1 MNPFL
6 RAAMIT
12 LVLVNLAFVYATES
26 ARWSWLAPLVLLAL
40 ASPWLVGFAERLF
53 SRMIWSGAILGVF
66 ALLVHHVTYAGAQ
79 FLLEDGL
86 LLAGLCQVHLLNNIT
101 DRQKPDLLF
110 FNSFLIV
117 LVTSFLSYD
126 VRFCIMFVLYVPVLV
141 VAMELLTFSR
151 SGLPVTGRI
160 LGLCFNQG
168 LRRSAVLVL
177 LSFAVF
183 FFLPR
188 DFRRRGFVG
197 SLRLDHD
204 GVLSRVGFS
213 DSIELGHASPTVAD
227 NRVVMRVRRI
237 VGDRTAVPAY
247 WRGATLDHFD
257 GTTWR
262 PTQRPVVLR
271 PWRLAASGDWKRG
284 PGPARARVE
293 VELVAPHPTRLFAP
307 LSASRLRLAPSS
319 DRWTYLSP
327 MRDLTWSFARLTN
340 TLGAHRYWLDLGG
353 EDDGSA
359 RPSRIRPALLQV
371 HLSLPRHTAARV
383 GVLTREI
390 LDETDARSMRE
401 LVAAI
406 GEYLSSNFDYLRPGA
421 PGAARSLEA
430 FLDGEG
436 GGHCEYFATAY
447 AALLR
452 SVQIPCRVVTGFRS
466 EEWDDAGRVL
476 TLRARHAHAWVEV
489 LDPKHGWY
497 TVDATPAIEE
507 YGTEGGTGLLARI
520 RARVSGF
527 WNQVTGFNESGR
539 NRVLAWAAELPGR
552 TWASATAHPGTALL
566 VAALAGLLGCLLYLR
581 RRKRHP
587 RVPPVVRRY
596 LGTVRR
602 SGLTMEAGETPRE
615 LLARARAARLPA
627 ARLADLERATVTHER
642 ERFAGST
649 RHPAPDREPPEI
661 HGFFIRG

>member
-1 MNPFL
+1 MNRSL
-6 RAAMIT
+6 RVAMIA

-26 ARWSWLAPLVLLAL
+26 ASWTWLAPLVLLAV
-40 ASPWLVGFAERLF
+40 ASPWLVRLADRLLA
-53 SRMIWSGAILGVF
+53 RMIWSGAILGVF
-66 ALLVHHVTYAGAQ
+66 ALLVHHVTYAGPQ

-117 LVTSFLSYD
+117 LVTSFLSFD

-141 VAMELLTFSR
+141 VAMQLLTFSR
-151 SGLPVTGRI
+151 SGRPVTGRI
-160 LGLCFNQG
+160 LRLCFNQG

-188 DFRRRGFVG
+188 DFRRHGFFRA
-197 SLRLDHD
+197 LRLDQG

-213 DSIELGHASPTVAD
+213 DGIELGHARPTVTD

-262 PTQRPVVLR
+262 PARRPVVLH
-271 PWRLAASGDWKRG
+271 PWRMAASGDWRRG

-293 VELVAPHPTRLFAP
+293 VELVAPHTTRLFLP
-307 LSASRLRLAPSS
+307 LSASRIRVAPSA
-319 DRWTYLSP
+319 DRWTYLTP
-327 MRDLTWSFARLTN
+327 MRDLTLTFARRVN
-340 TLGAHRYWLDLGG
+340 DRGVHGYGVDIGG
-353 EDDGSA
+353 VDDGSS
-359 RPSRIRPALLQV
+359 RPGRIRPARLQV
-371 HLSLPRHTAARV
+371 HLSLPRRTASRV
-383 GVLTREI
+383 GILTREI
-390 LDETDARSMRE
+390 LDGVEARSMRE

-406 GEYLSSNFDYLRPGA
+406 GDYLSSSFRYLRPGA

-447 AALLR
+447 AAMLR
-452 SVQIPCRVVTGFRS
+452 AVQIPCRVVTGFRS
-466 EEWDDAGRVL
+466 EEWDEPGRVL
-476 TLRARHAHAWVEV
+476 TIRARHAHAWVEV
-489 LDPKHGWY
+489 LDPNHGWY
-497 TVDATPAIEE
+497 TVDATPAIDE
-507 YGTEGGTGLLARI
+507 YGTERGTGLLARI
-520 RARVSGF
+520 RARVRDF

-539 NRVLAWAAELPGR
+539 NRVLAWAVELPGR
-552 TWASATAHPGTALL
+552 TWDSLTADPGTALL
-566 VAALAGLLGCLLYLR
+566 VLALAGLLACLVYLR
-581 RRKRHP
+581 RRRRNP

-602 SGLTMEAGETPRE
+602 SGLTMGSGETPRE
-615 LLARARAARLPA
+615 LLARARASRLPA

-642 ERFAGST
+642 ERFAGRARPPSP
-649 RHPAPDREPPEI
+649 HRESSEI
-661 HGFFIRG
+661 HGFFIGG